1 MIRRT
6 LAILVTGVAL
16 ALVSGTAFA
25 ATNPGP
31 ASSSYN
37 EQALAQMGQSWAVKA
52 ALSKLTPQE
61 RAILAK
67 AWLGNV
73 PSATTTSASRGFAW
87 GDFGIGAAAVF
98 GAVLLVGGGLL
109 AARTSRH
116 GHRPQPAR
124 VGV

>member
-6 LAILVTGVAL
+6 LAILVAGVVL

-31 ASSSYN
+31 AASNYN
-37 EQALAQMGQSWAVKA
+37 AQALAQMGQSWAVKA

-73 PSATTTSASRGFAW
+73 PSAATTSASRGFVW
-87 GDFGIGAAAVF
+87 GDFGIGASAML
-98 GAVLLVGGGLL
+98 GLVLLVGGFLVG
-109 AARTSRH
+109 RRH
-116 GHRPQPAR
+116 GRRAQLQPQVA
-124 VGV
+124 

>member
-6 LAILVTGVAL
+6 LAILVIGVVL
-16 ALVSGTAFA
+16 ALVSGTALA

-31 ASSSYN
+31 AASHYN
-37 EQALAQMGQSWAVKA
+37 AQALAQMGQSWAVKA

-87 GDFGIGAAAVF
+87 GDFGIGASAML
-98 GAVLLVGGGLL
+98 GLVLLAGGFLVG
-109 AARTSRH
+109 RRH
-116 GHRPQPAR
+116 GRRTQLQPR
-124 VGV
+124 VA